1 MSITVRETPKGITIR
16 TTGADAVRLL
26 EHMAAAISPQ
36 APASAP
42 KPVPNRPKTKVGV
55 LGAAGLDGVSVA
67 LRAKVD

>member
-1 MSITVRETPKGITIR
+1 MSITVRETAKGITIR

-42 KPVPNRPKTKVGV
+42 KPVPNRPKNKTGV
-55 LGAAGLDGVSVA
+55 LGAAGAQKASTA
-67 LRAKVD
+67 LKSEQG